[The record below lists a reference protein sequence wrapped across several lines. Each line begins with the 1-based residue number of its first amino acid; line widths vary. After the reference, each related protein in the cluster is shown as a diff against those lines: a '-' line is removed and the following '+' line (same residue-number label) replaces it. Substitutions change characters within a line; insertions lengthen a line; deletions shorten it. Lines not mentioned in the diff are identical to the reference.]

1 MPLICFI
8 LLSPFLLPVVSSC
21 YRHKTSEQ
29 IVYDYK
35 SLVKVYLDNADTYL
49 RESNISI
56 DCKESTPN
64 PQNQTIKNINNIVCR
79 MQRWQASFT
88 DGLVET
94 VLETGVCR
102 CRVHTAKATR
112 PPSKRRTLCKVKSL
126 LSSMRNIY
134 ESVCA
139 QSSHRNS
146 EVATSV
152 TTL

>member
-1 MPLICFI
+1 MTN
-8 LLSPFLLPVVSSC
+8 VSSC
-21 YRHKTSEQ
+21 YRHKTSED

-35 SLVKVYLDNADTYL
+35 SLVKVFLDDADRYL
-49 RESNISI
+49 R
-56 DCKESTPN
+56 
-64 PQNQTIKNINNIVCR
+64 TIKNINNIVCR
-79 MQRWQASFT
+79 MDRWEASFK
-88 DGLVET
+88 DRLVET
-94 VLETGVCR
+94 VKASGECGCR
-102 CRVHTAKATR
+102 HDTAKATR
-112 PPSKRRTLCKVKSL
+112 PPLKRRTLCKVKSL

>member
-1 MPLICFI
+1 MPLICII

-21 YRHKTSEQ
+21 YRHKTSED

-35 SLVKVYLDNADTYL
+35 SLVKVFLDDADRYL
-49 RESNISI
+49 R
-56 DCKESTPN
+56 
-64 PQNQTIKNINNIVCR
+64 TIKNINNIVCR
-79 MQRWQASFT
+79 MDRWEASFK
-88 DGLVET
+88 DRLVET
-94 VLETGVCR
+94 VKASGECGCR
-102 CRVHTAKATR
+102 HDTAKATR
-112 PPSKRRTLCKVKSL
+112 PPLKRRTLCKVKSL

>member
-1 MPLICFI
+1 MTN
-8 LLSPFLLPVVSSC
+8 VSSC
-21 YRHKTSEQ
+21 YRHKTSED

-35 SLVKVYLDNADTYL
+35 SLVKVFLDDADRYL

-56 DCKESTPN
+56 DCKESTLN

-79 MQRWQASFT
+79 MDRWEASFK
-88 DGLVET
+88 DRLVET
-94 VLETGVCR
+94 VKASGECGCR
-102 CRVHTAKATR
+102 HDTAKATR
-112 PPSKRRTLCKVKSL
+112 PPLKRRTLCKVKSL